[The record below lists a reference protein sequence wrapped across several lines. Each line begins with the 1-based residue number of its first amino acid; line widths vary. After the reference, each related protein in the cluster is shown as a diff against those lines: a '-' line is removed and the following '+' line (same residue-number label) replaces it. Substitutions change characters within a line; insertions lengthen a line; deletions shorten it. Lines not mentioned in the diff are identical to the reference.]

1 MCVFFLAQEQSFDDT
16 LISSLL
22 SSRVLNAVVCKSPM
36 LEQRLMALN
45 IICKKLRDIGTKA
58 IRGTRSYGLNF
69 PKKLFVHYLIVFPP
83 QHVESATP
91 DSCIFLTFSRF

>member
-1 MCVFFLAQEQSFDDT
+1 MSDTFHLFSHCSVYLVFFLSQEQSLDDT

-22 SSRVLNAVVCKSPM
+22 SSRVLNAVVYKSPM

-45 IICKKLRDIGTKA
+45 VICKQLRVIGTNA

-69 PKKLFVHYLIVFPP
+69 PKI
-83 QHVESATP
+83 
-91 DSCIFLTFSRF
+91 DCTFD